1 MKRSRKTIWTSL
13 NARFGGRNN
22 MGEEWWGVLGVTISY
37 IASFMGLMLAWVTYK
52 KRQKQ
57 NSEQKNGESS

>member
-1 MKRSRKTIWTSL
+1 
-13 NARFGGRNN
+13 